1 MGVCLGGLLPSI
13 SDYTHAAALRRLNS
27 RSLLFAVSNEISFIR
42 ADVALRYGVD
52 HGIVAVYIAAQ
63 CSANFTRCRRRRW
76 RLACDALPLIPLPPL
91 PPPRPSSRE
100 KDSQS
105 ATYSAE
111 IVWHNGVLAPQ
122 TVVEYD
128 DKEL

>member
-1 MGVCLGGLLPSI
+1 MGGLGGLLPSI
-13 SDYTHAAALRRLNS
+13 RLNS

-76 RLACDALPLIPLPPL
+76 RLACDALPLIPLPP
-91 PPPRPSSRE
+91 PPRPSSRE

-111 IVWHNGVLAPQ
+111 IV
-122 TVVEYD
+122 
-128 DKEL
+128 